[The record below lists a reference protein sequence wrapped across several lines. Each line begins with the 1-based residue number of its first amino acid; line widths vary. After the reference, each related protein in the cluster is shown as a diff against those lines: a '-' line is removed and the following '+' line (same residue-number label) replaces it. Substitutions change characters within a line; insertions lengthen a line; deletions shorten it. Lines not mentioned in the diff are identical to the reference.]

1 MKAAASLTGE
11 TFDHKVAAIF
21 NNEVSA
27 RNAAKTLVETT
38 SLADAQIF
46 VVGPNDAH
54 PGWELEPEDRGIW
67 RTLVRSHIW
76 LALMGAGLGVILFA
90 VLYILGIQF
99 VVLNPKTSAAIAIGF
114 GAVFGMMFAGLLT
127 LRPDHMPY
135 ISIAQ
140 SALRKGKYV
149 VAVHARS
156 AEQLK
161 EAETGLHQ
169 FNVQT
174 ISTL

>member
-1 MKAAASLTGE
+1 METPDITGE

-21 NNEVSA
+21 ADEASAKHAADLVRDATSVS
-27 RNAAKTLVETT
+27 
-38 SLADAQIF
+38 DAQIF
-46 VVGPNDAH
+46 VVGPNDSH

-67 RTLVRSHIW
+67 RTFVRTHLWIGLVG
-76 LALMGAGLGVILFA
+76 LVAGFFVFILLF
-90 VLYILGIQF
+90 LLGIDF
-99 VVLNPKTSAAIAIGF
+99 VVASPLASALIATGF
-114 GAVFGMMFAGLLT
+114 GGIFGMMFAGLIT

-149 VAVHARS
+149 LAVHARS
-156 AEQLK
+156 AEQLR
-161 EAETGLHQ
+161 EANTVLDKLD
-169 FNVQT
+169 VKT